1 MLTTIDNLSKLITM
15 VSIISADYND
25 WCFQLTSM
33 TYDAVLLVMSLAIII
48 VLFNL
53 IYFKNNANSM
63 S

>member
-1 MLTTIDNLSKLITM
+1 M